1 MVSTG
6 SPNRCEATKA
16 NGEPCGAFAVRGSRF
31 CFAHCPERAQERR
44 AAQSRGGRARHRRV
58 LQDGDQADPVHLE
71 TVADVVAVLESALGE
86 LVSLEPS
93 VAKARAVGYLCG
105 QALAAFQ
112 VGEIENRLAE
122 LEAKQGA

>member
-1 MVSTG
+1 MTTG
-6 SPNRCEATKA
+6 NRCEAVKA

-58 LQDGDQADPVHLE
+58 LQDGDRVHLE

-86 LVSLEPS
+86 LVTLEPS
-93 VAKARAVGYLCG
+93 VAKSRAVGYLCG
-105 QALAAFQ
+105 QAVRALELSDIEARVAA
-112 VGEIENRLAE
+112 
-122 LEAKQGA
+122 LEAAQGGQG